1 MYEKTV
7 YTINLQLCKCINWKF
22 FFSTSITTCI
32 ITNFSLVKN
41 SWNCDI
47 NHFVCEWIF
56 PCDPIMRFCSFW
68 NCVSK
73 TLLLSRKQMVC
84 SRFFFFL
91 LYILIYC
98 MCERERERRGIRCL
112 KTIAAGFHIFG
123 RHISG
128 SFKIFYL
135 EIDFLRVIFLIY
147 SEFRVPDLLNYIVF
161 FI

>member
-1 MYEKTV
+1 MKDEKFVSTINRCCLPVANWLNISDYYLSEPCVWRAWISVSVFEKTV
-7 YTINLQLCKCINWKF
+7 YTINLQLCKCINWKLF

-98 MCERERERRGIRCL
+98 MCVREREGGL
-112 KTIAAGFHIFG
+112 G
-123 RHISG
+123 
-128 SFKIFYL
+128 
-135 EIDFLRVIFLIY
+135 V
-147 SEFRVPDLLNYIVF
+147 
-161 FI
+161 